1 MVITHL
7 LYDRDV
13 QHINCIVFRGFQQLS
28 ELQPPA
34 STLYEEEYYAFVT
47 VMSCVLLSVPSAT
60 QITIS
65 YFILRWAF
73 MKRTCRKRA
82 FMKLDIPYACTSVG
96 DSIPLFSKDDTLHLK
111 KTKEASLQLT
121 YGRKGQTLLEAG
133 KRKPCFC

>member
-1 MVITHL
+1 M
-7 LYDRDV
+7 
-13 QHINCIVFRGFQQLS
+13 QHINCTVFRRFQQLS
-28 ELQPPA
+28 EIQLPA

-82 FMKLDIPYACTSVG
+82 FMKMEIPYACTSVG
-96 DSIPLFSKDDTLHLK
+96 NSILLFSKDDTLHLK
-111 KTKEASLQLT
+111 
-121 YGRKGQTLLEAG
+121 
-133 KRKPCFC
+133 